1 MQKKE
6 ALLSWREALKRQT
19 PSSETDNASRIG
31 ILRDI
36 DAALLSLGHP
46 DVDTPSDR
54 SDGKRSETGG

>member
-19 PSSETDNASRIG
+19 PSSETDNASRIQ

-36 DAALLSLGHP
+36 DTALLSLGQA
-46 DVDTPSDR
+46 DVDTPAGG